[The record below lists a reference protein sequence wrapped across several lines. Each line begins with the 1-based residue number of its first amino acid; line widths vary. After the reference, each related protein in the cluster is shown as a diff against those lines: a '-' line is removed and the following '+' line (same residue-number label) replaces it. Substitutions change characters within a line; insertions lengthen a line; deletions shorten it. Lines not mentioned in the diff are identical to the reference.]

1 MSEADAIVDVDPSG
15 KFVMGLKSIGRNI
28 FDIFLGIVKD
38 VPRVGLQSI
47 MGGIF
52 MIFSW
57 IVKFMLFLFTKV
69 IPFLLKYIG
78 IPLFIL
84 GAILALI
91 FFGGHMFFIVALM
104 VGVFLYIKGIY
115 NLTFNIPVQAKDM
128 TPSSQNSSNSYK
140 VGK

>member
-1 MSEADAIVDVDPSG
+1 MEEDSLTSN
-15 KFVMGLKSIGRNI
+15 IGANFFNI
-28 FDIFLGIVKD
+28 FRGIVAD
-38 VPRVGLQSI
+38 VPKVGLQSI
-47 MGGIF
+47 LAGIF

-57 IVKFMLFLFTKV
+57 IVKFMLFLFTKI

-91 FFGGHMFFIVALM
+91 FFGGHMFFIIALM

-115 NLTFNIPVQAKDM
+115 TLTFNIPVQSKDI
-128 TPSSQNSSNSYK
+128 TNSGNNSTNRYK
-140 VGK
+140 VK

>member
-1 MSEADAIVDVDPSG
+1 MSEEDAIVNKKG
-15 KFVMGLKSIGRNI
+15 NNKFVEGLKSIVPNI
-28 FDIFLGIVKD
+28 FDIFLGIVYD
-38 VPRVGLQSI
+38 ISRVGLQSI
-47 MGGIF
+47 LGGIF

-57 IVKFMLFLFTKV
+57 IIKFMLFLFTKI

-91 FFGGHMFFIVALM
+91 FFGGHIFFIVALM

-115 NLTFNIPVQAKDM
+115 TLTFNIPAQTKDM
-128 TPSSQNSSNSYK
+128 NSGNQNSSTSYK